1 MSIKVKCPNGHQL
14 KVKDSFA
21 GKVGLCPMCNATIR
35 VPVPAPVGLMSED
48 DIIDVLGPP
57 HSPPLQS
64 SAGNGASTSG
74 ISLTPASDSTLG
86 SSDSSLQLGDQ
97 LQKAKVNGS
106 DSALGHAMPKKICT
120 KCNREISAGF
130 HICPFCRT
138 YVANLSD
145 L

>member
-1 MSIKVKCPNGHQL
+1 MSIKVKCPNGHLL

-21 GKVGLCPMCNATIR
+21 GKVGLCPMCQAKIR
-35 VPVPAPVGLMSED
+35 VPVPQPAGQISED
-48 DIIDVLGPP
+48 DIIDVLGP
-57 HSPPLQS
+57 HSPPPQRS
-64 SAGNGASTSG
+64 ASTSG
-74 ISLTPASDSTLG
+74 IALDPASDSALG
-86 SSDSSLQLGDQ
+86 SSSSILGPSDSSLQLGDDP
-97 LQKAKVNGS
+97 LKNGAS
-106 DSALGHAMPKKICT
+106 ESTVGAMPKKICS

>member
-21 GKVGLCPMCNATIR
+21 GKTGLCPMCKAEIH
-35 VPVPAPVGLMSED
+35 VPVPEPAGLISED
-48 DIIDVLGPP
+48 DIIDVLGAHAPLSN
-57 HSPPLQS
+57 HS
-64 SAGNGASTSG
+64 ASTSG
-74 ISLTPASDSTLG
+74 ISLDPALDSTLAG
-86 SSDSSLQLGDQ
+86 SDSSLQLGE
-97 LQKAKVNGS
+97 KIARTHAS
-106 DSALGHAMPKKICT
+106 DSTVSHAMPKKICT